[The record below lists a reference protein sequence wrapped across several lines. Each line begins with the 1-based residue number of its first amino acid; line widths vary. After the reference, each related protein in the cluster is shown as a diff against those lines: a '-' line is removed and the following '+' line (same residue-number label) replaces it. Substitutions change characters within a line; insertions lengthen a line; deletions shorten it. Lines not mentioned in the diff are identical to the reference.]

1 MKQVVC
7 VENSELQII
16 GSHAFS
22 ESKIETIVI
31 PPHVTEIQSFVFS
44 DFEQLKQIPFMDNSE
59 LQIIHMGAFQNTKI
73 RNTKIP
79 QHVKK
84 ICQDAFQHSYLDIID
99 FPENSELE
107 TIQDFGSTFIKYIAI
122 PSSVTKKGENAF
134 DKSYDLG
141 LLFIDDNLD
150 WKSLK
155 IENCKEMIKNIK
167 YFQSYKCLSFEFNED
182 DKTAKITGLKT
193 NKKSDFIFIPRTITN
208 NEHEYIITEI
218 SEGSFD
224 QNL

>member
-1 MKQVVC
+1 MLFKTQK
-7 VENSELQII
+7 SEI
-16 GSHAFS
+16 S
-22 ESKIETIVI
+22 
-31 PPHVTEIQSFVFS
+31 
-44 DFEQLKQIPFMDNSE
+44 
-59 LQIIHMGAFQNTKI
+59 NT
-73 RNTKIP
+73 TTC
-79 QHVKK
+79 KK

-107 TIQDFGSTFIKYIAI
+107 TIQDFAFGSTFIKCIAI
-122 PSSVTKKGENAF
+122 PSSVTKIGENAF